1 MTTQNTIPFYEKA
14 IHTNN
19 FQMPDVH
26 FHDKHELYYLKKGK
40 TKYFIDNEIYLLE
53 PGDMIFV
60 PKNTFH
66 KTVNLETDY
75 AERLL
80 FTFDDSDISE
90 EFSPFLEHLN
100 NNKFIKIAQDKIHHI
115 QNILTKIENEEE
127 KRNIGYD
134 KMQML
139 YFKQL
144 LILISRYSLEINHK
158 ENALYTVA
166 ENMSKYISENYQSDL
181 SLDLLS
187 ERYSM
192 SSSYLSRL
200 FKNSTGI
207 KLTEYINITR
217 VTVAENLLLNTDYS
231 ITKIANECGFNDSN
245 YFASVFKKI
254 KGVTPKRFAMI
265 NKK

>member
-1 MTTQNTIPFYEKA
+1 
-14 IHTNN
+14 
-19 FQMPDVH
+19 
-26 FHDKHELYYLKKGK
+26 
-40 TKYFIDNEIYLLE
+40 
-53 PGDMIFV
+53 
-60 PKNTFH
+60 
-66 KTVNLETDY
+66 
-75 AERLL
+75 
-80 FTFDDSDISE
+80 
-90 EFSPFLEHLN
+90 
-100 NNKFIKIAQDKIHHI
+100 
-115 QNILTKIENEEE
+115 
-127 KRNIGYD
+127 
-134 KMQML
+134 MQML

-144 LILISRYSLEINHK
+144 LILISRYSLEVNHK
-158 ENALYTVA
+158 ENTLYTVA
-166 ENMSKYISENYQSDL
+166 ENISKYISENYQSDL
-181 SLDLLS
+181 SLDFLS